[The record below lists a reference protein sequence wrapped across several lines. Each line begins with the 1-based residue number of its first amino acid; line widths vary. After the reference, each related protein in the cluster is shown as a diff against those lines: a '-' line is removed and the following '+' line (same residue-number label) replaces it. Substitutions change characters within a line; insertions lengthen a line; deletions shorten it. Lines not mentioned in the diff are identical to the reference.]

1 MSKGDYPE
9 AVVQVVVPEFVEAY
23 GSIEV
28 QKNDTNGKG
37 LAGAYFV
44 ATSQKDGTQYLI
56 GPTDAGG
63 HGSSIERIPYGQ

>member
-9 AVVQVVVPEFVEAY
+9 AVVQVVVPGFVEAY

-37 LAGAYFV
+37 LAGAYLLPHHRRT
-44 ATSQKDGTQYLI
+44 A
-56 GPTDAGG
+56 
-63 HGSSIERIPYGQ
+63 HSI